1 MVKPRSPSG
10 HALARGFQGRL
21 PLQHHHVSDQNSSS
35 SRCLDSFSL
44 ALKHVHVEMD
54 TVRGWMAALPKA
66 RCALGAPD
74 GLLAVIGGT
83 DVFGLFLEI
92 GYDSFHL
99 SLAKN
104 VRLPAGRPLFPQVRL
119 GATAEDIFADHGL
132 KPGPGRVLDPV
143 AGVKLVN
150 WTR

>member
-1 MVKPRSPSG
+1 M
-10 HALARGFQGRL
+10 
-21 PLQHHHVSDQNSSS
+21 
-35 SRCLDSFSL
+35 
-44 ALKHVHVEMD
+44 
-54 TVRGWMAALPKA
+54 PKA

-132 KPGPGRVLDPV
+132 KPGPERVLDPV
-143 AGVKLVN
+143 AGVKLIS